1 MPMNFKV
8 LHKSIVMNFS
18 YSYGLMVECL
28 PFNVNKLMHRSTH
41 VIAISPISI
50 NKNHITI
57 KGIPIVHVTLEI
69 TKDELHMKSMD
80 LSFG

>member
-1 MPMNFKV
+1 
-8 LHKSIVMNFS
+8 
-18 YSYGLMVECL
+18 
-28 PFNVNKLMHRSTH
+28 